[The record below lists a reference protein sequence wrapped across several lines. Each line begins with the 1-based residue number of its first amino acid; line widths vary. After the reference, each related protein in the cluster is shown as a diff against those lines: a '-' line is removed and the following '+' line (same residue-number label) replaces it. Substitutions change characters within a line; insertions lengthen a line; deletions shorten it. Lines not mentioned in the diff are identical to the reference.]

1 MSEVFASTK
10 MVLELPVV
18 IGHSRQGISHF
29 DVGRS
34 HAVQELLAIVSPR
47 TSAREITILSF
58 LPGLRFENSL
68 VSAARSCRWLHP
80 HITNRIGTLNNFV
93 GNSRSLYTII
103 RFILAAFRCSLP
115 ILKIYNVHVTYI
127 ILIFSSRSVYW
138 NAWPFRHTDAQV
150 SFTIKRNRHSECC
163 NLSSE
168 SASAKATLS
177 RCPDHNR
184 VDVVFQQPTER
195 SCHHSDYSTCGHRR
209 RDSGSAGHLE
219 KRHSLKLHHQ
229 LPRPVKNGEYRW
241 IQKEALLPRLRQA
254 SIGECSTNN

>member
-1 MSEVFASTK
+1 GDSDCTRVSVPLT
-10 MVLELPVV
+10 ELYRDV
-18 IGHSRQGISHF
+18 RGICEYEDGVRATGSH
-29 DVGRS
+29 
-34 HAVQELLAIVSPR
+34 
-47 TSAREITILSF
+47 
-58 LPGLRFENSL
+58 
-68 VSAARSCRWLHP
+68 
-80 HITNRIGTLNNFV
+80 
-93 GNSRSLYTII
+93 RSLAT
-103 RFILAAFRCSLP
+103 
-115 ILKIYNVHVTYI
+115 
-127 ILIFSSRSVYW
+127 
-138 NAWPFRHTDAQV
+138 RHTDAQV

-229 LPRPVKNGEYRW
+229 LPRPKM
-241 IQKEALLPRLRQA
+241 KLDPLLPLSPLLLNRR
-254 SIGECSTNN
+254 GEEGIIATVDNMVTPTISVIR